1 MTTAPPTV
9 LIEAPESRHQRVAR
23 HIRAAAEVTGVP
35 FDYLLA
41 QANTES
47 RMDPNAASQRSSA
60 MGLYQFTAGTWLEM
74 VKKHGADHGLGNYAD
89 AITKGRD
96 GKWNVADK
104 ELKAEILNLRKDP
117 RISSLMAGEYASDNG
132 KVLEAKLGRKAST
145 HDLYLAHFLGAGGA
159 LKVLQEMGGDQQTSA
174 AGILPE
180 AAKANPEVFH
190 HQDDGEAKSVDDLYA
205 SVESRFRRSMA
216 KAAQVAKSLNRP
228 TIDLAEL
235 RPEARPQSETATST
249 LTLAAAEPPPPQPA
263 QPRLDLSQY
272 GTFPVAINRSAAPES
287 GTFPVRLPP
296 AVNATRADQVTLR
309 GIIDALDSE
318 S

>member
-1 MTTAPPTV
+1 MTTASPTV

-23 HIRAAAEVTGVP
+23 HIRAAAEATGIP

-74 VKKHGADHGLGNYAD
+74 VKKHGAEHGLGNYAD
-89 AITKGRD
+89 TITKGRD
-96 GKWNVADK
+96 GKWAVADK
-104 ELKAEILNLRKDP
+104 EMKAEILNLRKDP
-117 RISSLMAGEYASDNG
+117 RISALMAGEYAADNG

-159 LKVLQEMGGDQQTSA
+159 IKVLQEMGGDQQTTA

-216 KAAQVAKSLNRP
+216 KAAVVAKNLNRP
-228 TIDLAEL
+228 TMDLAEL
-235 RPEARPQSETATST
+235 RPEARPQTDATTTT
-249 LTLAAAEPPPPQPA
+249 LTLAATEAALSLPGPA
-263 QPRLDLSQY
+263 PVDLSQY
-272 GTFPVAINRSAAPES
+272 GTFPVAINRSTPTETGS
-287 GTFPVRLPP
+287 FPVRLPP
-296 AVNATRADQVTLR
+296 PVNATRADQVTLR
-309 GIIDALDSE
+309 GIIDALDGE
-318 S
+318 T